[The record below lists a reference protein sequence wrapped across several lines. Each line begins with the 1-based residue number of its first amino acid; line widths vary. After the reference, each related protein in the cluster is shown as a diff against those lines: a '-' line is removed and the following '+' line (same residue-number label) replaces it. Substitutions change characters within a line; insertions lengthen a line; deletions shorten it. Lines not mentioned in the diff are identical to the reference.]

1 MNTFL
6 KLVTSL
12 FLTILCFIPT
22 ELWLLV
28 HYIAGPIGFWQ
39 NLVLVGLGP
48 RCPNCGSTNN
58 DPVEG
63 GSDKC
68 FHCGDC
74 GWVNCAKMII
84 GPTKNM
90 KAIYRRNRNRNST
103 S

>member
-39 NLVLVGLGP
+39 NLVLVGLGLYFLGALQFVGLIFLASMLFMLWG
-48 RCPNCGSTNN
+48 R
-58 DPVEG
+58 E
-63 GSDKC
+63 
-68 FHCGDC
+68 
-74 GWVNCAKMII
+74 
-84 GPTKNM
+84 
-90 KAIYRRNRNRNST
+90 
-103 S
+103 